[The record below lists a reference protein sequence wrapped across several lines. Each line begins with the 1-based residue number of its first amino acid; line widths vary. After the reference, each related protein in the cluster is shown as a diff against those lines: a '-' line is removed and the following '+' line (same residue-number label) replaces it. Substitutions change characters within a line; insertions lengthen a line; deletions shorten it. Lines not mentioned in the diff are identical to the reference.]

1 LDLVDKLLIDWSYK
15 TKKRGYVPK
24 QPSSS
29 PSVPGRQKGA
39 SKIVAHDRRRNVARR
54 APKGSSRE
62 DSFSQEDCQA
72 QNAEPGEEKH
82 QLEQSRL
89 SCLDFCENAPV
100 GCITFD
106 KKGTVLNMNS
116 TAARILG
123 IQGGLLLE
131 KSFSLLTT
139 PASFDVFERHRRR
152 VLSSRG
158 VERCELMLKTNTGEE
173 RLFLLESVA
182 SSADGGAVILSAL
195 TDLTEQRRAEE
206 ALRSS
211 RLHLSEAM
219 DIAHLVYWERDPLT
233 ENFVFNDPF
242 YAFYGTTAEREGG
255 YVMTGEE
262 YAGRFMYP
270 DDMHLLREAVE
281 KRDSS
286 KDREF
291 VNDVEHRIIRR
302 DGEVRHIL
310 ARIRATK
317 DDAGRI
323 VRCWGANQDITER
336 KRSEESLR
344 QSERQYRELA
354 ESLPR
359 PIFEADTGGRITF
372 ANRRAYESTGYTPED
387 MLKGLSL
394 FEVMMPDKRVTANI
408 EKLLAGEKLSGSEYA
423 IRRKNGSSFPAL
435 VYASAIEKE
444 GAVTGI
450 RGILIDLSEKKGH
463 EEALQA
469 SRVQLEQAADLAR
482 IAYWE
487 QDEATGE
494 FIFNDAFYDLYGT
507 SADREGGYRMTPEE
521 YGRRFVHEDDLDEFR
536 RRLSARS
543 TRPPSTNPV
552 QYEHRAVRRDG
563 EVIYVLVRHR
573 AVMDP
578 QGRIIKTVGVH
589 QDITARRM
597 MEDALRESETRLRAV
612 LDGSRD
618 AIAVSKD
625 GIRIFANPAFVTL
638 LGYDSADEVI
648 DKPVLDLIAPESRD
662 FVAELARK
670 RMRGEPVPLLYEQTV
685 LRKDGTKVFTEV
697 SISPYV
703 LKGEEFWC
711 VILRDMTEKKRL
723 EEQLRQSQK
732 MEALGTLAGGIAH
745 DFNNILAAMIGFA
758 ELAKDRAFKGSVQEN
773 RLQRVLEA
781 GVRGRD
787 LVRQMLAFS
796 RKTEQVK
803 EPLHLSSVVKEAME
817 LLRASIP
824 STIRVRVKVESE
836 SGFVLADLI
845 QVQQV
850 LMNLCANAA
859 YAMREK
865 GGTLTIE
872 LSDCNVP
879 PADEMGP
886 GPYLRLVVRDT
897 GTGITNNVM
906 DKIFDPFFTTKTTG
920 EGTGLGLSVVHGIVK
935 QHEGHIT
942 AESTPGEGSAFT
954 VYLPKIAERPE
965 VKTVSE
971 KSVPTGHERVLFVD
985 DEEAIADVGQHML
998 AKLGYKV
1005 KSKTSSREALALLRL
1020 DPSQFDLVIT
1030 DQTMPDI
1037 TGVELAKEVLT
1048 LRPDMPVILCT
1059 GFSHIVD
1066 EGSARAAGIK
1076 AFVMKPLTKKEIART
1091 IRKVLDE

>member
-1 LDLVDKLLIDWSYK
+1 MDLVDKLLIDWSYK

-29 PSVPGRQKGA
+29 PSVPGRQKRA
-39 SKIVAHDRRRNVARR
+39 KKTVEDNRRRNVARR
-54 APKGSSRE
+54 APKGSSGE
-62 DSFSQEDCQA
+62 DSLFQGDSQA
-72 QNAEPGEEKH
+72 QNAEPGEEKDL
-82 QLEQSRL
+82 LEQARL
-89 SCLDFCENAPV
+89 SGLDFCENAPV
-100 GCITFD
+100 GC
-106 KKGTVLNMNS
+106 
-116 TAARILG
+116 
-123 IQGGLLLE
+123 
-131 KSFSLLTT
+131 
-139 PASFDVFERHRRR
+139 
-152 VLSSRG
+152 
-158 VERCELMLKTNTGEE
+158 
-173 RLFLLESVA
+173 
-182 SSADGGAVILSAL
+182 L
-195 TDLTEQRRAEE
+195 TDLTGQRRAEE

-233 ENFVFNDPF
+233 ENLVFNDRF

-262 YAGRFMYP
+262 YARRFMHP

-359 PIFEADTGGRITF
+359 PIFEADVRGRITF

-387 MLKGLSL
+387 IRKGLNL
-394 FEVMMPDKRVTANI
+394 LHVVMPEERVRANI
-408 EKLLAGEKLSGSEYA
+408 EKLLASEKLGGSEYA

-450 RGILIDLSEKKGH
+450 RGILIDLSEKKRH

-507 SADREGGYRMTPEE
+507 SSDREGGYRMTPEE
-521 YGRRFVHEDDLDEFR
+521 YGRRFVHPDDLDEFS
-536 RRLSARS
+536 RRLSARG
-543 TRPPSTNPV
+543 TRPPSMDPV
-552 QYEHRAVRRDG
+552 QHEHRAVRRDG

-578 QGRIIKTVGVH
+578 RGRIIKTVGVH
-589 QDITARRM
+589 QDITARRL

-648 DKPVLDLIAPESRD
+648 GKPVLDLIAPESRD
-662 FVAELARK
+662 FVAELTRK

-697 SISPYV
+697 SISPYE

-711 VILRDMTEKKRL
+711 VILRDMTEKKKL
-723 EEQLRQSQK
+723 EEQLRRAQK

-745 DFNNILAAMIGFA
+745 DFNNILAAMIGFT
-758 ELAKDRAFKGSVQEN
+758 EMAKDRALKGSRQEEH
-773 RLQRVLEA
+773 LQRVSAA
-781 GVRGRD
+781 GLRGRD
-787 LVRQMLAFS
+787 LVRQMLTFS
-796 RKTEQVK
+796 RKSDHDK
-803 EPLHLSSVVKEAME
+803 EPLQLSGLVKEATK
-817 LLRASIP
+817 LIRASIP
-824 STIRVRVKVESE
+824 STITIRVRAGSA
-836 SGFVLADLI
+836 SDFILADPVQI
-845 QVQQV
+845 QQI
-850 LMNLCANAA
+850 LMNLCTNAA

-865 GGTLTIE
+865 GGTLGIE
-872 LSDCNVP
+872 LSDCDMP
-879 PADEMGP
+879 PTEVTGQ
-886 GPYLRLVVRDT
+886 GPYVRLVVRDT
-897 GTGITNNVM
+897 GAGIPTAIM
-906 DKIFDPFFTTKTTG
+906 DKIFDPFFTTKAQG
-920 EGTGLGLSVVHGIVK
+920 EGTGLGLSVVHGIVE

-942 AESTPGEGSAFT
+942 VESTPGEGSAFT
-954 VYLPKIAERPE
+954 VYFPKIAERPKAE
-965 VKTVSE
+965 AIGE
-971 KSVPTGHERVLFVD
+971 EPIPTGHERVLFID
-985 DEEAIADVGQHML
+985 DEDALVAIGQGML
-998 AKLGYKV
+998 GSLGYKV
-1005 KSKTSSREALALLRL
+1005 ISKTSSREALAVLRL
-1020 DPSQFDLVIT
+1020 DPSRIDLVIT

-1037 TGVELAKEVLT
+1037 TGIELAKEVLA

-1066 EGSARAAGIK
+1066 EKVARAAGIK
-1076 AFVMKPLTKKEIART
+1076 AFVMKPLTKREIAKT
-1091 IRKVLDE
+1091 IRKVLDG